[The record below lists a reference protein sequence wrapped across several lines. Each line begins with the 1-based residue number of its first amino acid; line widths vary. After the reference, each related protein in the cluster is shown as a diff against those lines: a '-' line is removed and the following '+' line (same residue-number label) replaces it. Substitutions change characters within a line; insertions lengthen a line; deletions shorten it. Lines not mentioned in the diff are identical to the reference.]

1 MSVNFVK
8 TAERLHQLRQ
18 WINRND
24 GRYVQV
30 DNIRYSAPQAIGLLL
45 LTAGIILSANLIP
58 DMTIPPWASLLT
70 LATGVLLLTTDFFR
84 KKK

>member
-1 MSVNFVK
+1 MRENCVK
-8 TAERLHQLRQ
+8 TAKRLHQLRQ

-58 DMTIPPWASLLT
+58 HLTISLWFS
-70 LATGVLLLTTDFFR
+70 LAVMAIGVLLLTTDFFR